1 MRKILIVDD
10 EKIVRSEILR
20 LADWEKYGMEVVGE
34 AENGRA
40 ALEFLASHPVDVMI
54 TDLSMPGLSGM
65 EFLQAVREK
74 YPELRI
80 IVMTMHQNFDYIQQA
95 MRLGVVDYIT
105 KTRIEK
111 ENFGEIL
118 EGILKRL
125 SAQSGVR
132 QFQRDTVR
140 FLCRA
145 EGEGTPADA
154 DQALDDGVWLAE
166 DGEVPEGFLR
176 IEVIGLQ
183 GVYYRDAVSFL
194 RTFLDKVLFYTYHRG
209 QQSYFCR
216 YEPIEPA
223 YDKRDLLAAE
233 LQGTEW
239 ILDDARYKDICR
251 RIPALALSREELLVF
266 FYQPFLKCA
275 SYRKLQ
281 VEEYFTQTAALRWWY
296 QWQNWLSDLRQST
309 AVCLQPEDSTAG
321 IFRRAIQYIDA
332 HYMQNLDLPAMLQM
346 TAMSKSFFSAGFK
359 EITGKSFVSY
369 LRALRVEHA
378 KQLLTETQYSIQ
390 DVALQV
396 GYDDERYF
404 RKVFSEVVG
413 VSPAQYRKEGK
424 KFTEN

>member
-40 ALEFLASHPVDVMI
+40 ALEFLDSHPVDVMI

-154 DQALDDGVWLAE
+154 GQALDDGVWLAE
-166 DGEVPEGFLR
+166 DGEVPEGSSASR
-176 IEVIGLQ
+176 SS
-183 GVYYRDAVSFL
+183 AS
-194 RTFLDKVLFYTYHRG
+194 RG
-209 QQSYFCR
+209 S
-216 YEPIEPA
+216 IT
-223 YDKRDLLAAE
+223 
-233 LQGTEW
+233 GTPCPSSGPSW
-239 ILDDARYKDICR
+239 IRCCSTPTTGA
-251 RIPALALSREELLVF
+251 SR
-266 FYQPFLKCA
+266 A
-275 SYRKLQ
+275 TS
-281 VEEYFTQTAALRWWY
+281 A
-296 QWQNWLSDLRQST
+296 
-309 AVCLQPEDSTAG
+309 
-321 IFRRAIQYIDA
+321 
-332 HYMQNLDLPAMLQM
+332 
-346 TAMSKSFFSAGFK
+346 AMSPSSPPTTSGTFWPRSSRAPSGFWMTPGTRTSA
-359 EITGKSFVSY
+359 
-369 LRALRVEHA
+369 AA
-378 KQLLTETQYSIQ
+378 
-390 DVALQV
+390 
-396 GYDDERYF
+396 
-404 RKVFSEVVG
+404 
-413 VSPAQYRKEGK
+413 SPPWP
-424 KFTEN
+424 